1 MEREPMRRVDLHAYP
16 GTAEWIDSQGPF
28 VEALGKY
35 WGREWLP
42 QTEESV
48 VQGFVA
54 AGVEV
59 VLVAFDI
66 ESVVGAPP
74 CTNDYV
80 AAFRDRH
87 PGIVLQA
94 WGAVDPHKGEAA
106 SAEAERAVRDLGL
119 IGFHFH
125 PIMGRFAVDDPALTP
140 LWETITGLGVPLM
153 IDAGTTGMGAGI
165 RGGLGSRI
173 SHAHPLSIDNL
184 AASFPDLTIIASHP
198 GWPWI
203 DEMTAV
209 ALHKGNVFWE
219 LSGWAPKY
227 FPESLRRD
235 IRTRLRD
242 KIMFGSDH
250 PSMPYTRLLEEWSGM
265 GLSDDV
271 LEQVFHSNAERV
283 LGL

>member
-1 MEREPMRRVDLHAYP
+1 MRRLDLHAYP

-35 WGREWLP
+35 WGKEWLP
-42 QTEESV
+42 QAEADV
-48 VQGFVA
+48 VDGFRE

-80 AAFRDRH
+80 TDFRARH
-87 PGIVLQA
+87 PDVVVQT

-106 SAEAERAVRDLGL
+106 IAEAERAVRDLGVL
-119 IGFHFH
+119 GFHFH
-125 PIMGRFAVDDPALTP
+125 PIMGRFAVDDPALKP
-140 LWETITGLGVPLM
+140 LFETINALGVPVM
-153 IDAGTTGMGAGI
+153 IDAGTTGMGAGMP
-165 RGGLGSRI
+165 GGMGSRI
-173 SHAHPLSIDNL
+173 SHAHPMSIDNL
-184 AASFPDLTIIASHP
+184 AADFPDLTIIASHP

-209 ALHKGNVFWE
+209 ALHKGNVYWE

-235 IRTRLRD
+235 IRSRLKD

-250 PSMPYTRLLEEWSGM
+250 PSMPYKRILDEWSGL
-265 GLSDDV
+265 GFADEV
-271 LEQVFHSNAERV
+271 LEQVFHGNAERV